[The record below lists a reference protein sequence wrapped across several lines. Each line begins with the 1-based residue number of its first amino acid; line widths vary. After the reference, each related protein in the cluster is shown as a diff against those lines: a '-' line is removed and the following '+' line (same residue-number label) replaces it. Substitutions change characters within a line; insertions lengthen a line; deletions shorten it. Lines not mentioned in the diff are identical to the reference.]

1 VNPALAEPPRAF
13 AHLGAALPLGALTV
27 GVLTRG
33 PQGLPLLPAVF
44 LALPLAALALALFL
58 PVSYVC
64 RALPVRETPVSRLA
78 VIHASGALLTVSL
91 WVSAGAG
98 LARFLA
104 SQYPASD
111 LPGLYRLH
119 VPELLAGGALLYVL
133 AAAVHYMLI
142 AVDATRRA
150 EQQAL
155 ELDVLAR
162 EAELKALKA
171 QVHPHF
177 LFNSLNSISALTTSD
192 PPKAREMCIL
202 LAEFFRKSLALGE
215 KPSVALDDELAV
227 GRTYLGIEGIRLGSR
242 LTLDE
247 AIEEGARSCP
257 VPPLLLQPLLENGI
271 RHGIATLAEGGVL
284 RLEARTDGKTLRLV
298 VENAFDPQA
307 PTRPGVGLGL
317 ANVQRRLR
325 ARFGDE
331 ALLEVRRS
339 EASFR
344 VIILLPAGGRE

>member
-1 VNPALAEPPRAF
+1 MNPALAEQPRAISY
-13 AHLGAALPLGALTV
+13 LGAALPLGALTV

-33 PQGLPLLPAVF
+33 PQGFPLLPAVF

-64 RALPVRETPVSRLA
+64 RALPVRDTPMSRLA
-78 VIHASGALLTVSL
+78 IIHASGALLTVSL

-98 LARFLA
+98 LTRFLA
-104 SQYPASD
+104 THYPTND
-111 LPGLYRLH
+111 LPAVYRLH
-119 VPELLAGGALLYVL
+119 VPDLLTGGALLYVL
-133 AAAVHYMLI
+133 AASVHYMLI
-142 AVDATRRA
+142 AVDASRRA

-192 PPKAREMCIL
+192 PPRAREMCIL

-215 KPSVALDDELAV
+215 KPEVALDDELAV
-227 GRTYLGIEGIRLGSR
+227 GRTYLGIERLRLGSR
-242 LTLDE
+242 LSVDE
-247 AIEEGARSCP
+247 AIDEAARSCLL
-257 VPPLLLQPLLENGI
+257 PPLLLQPLLENAI
-271 RHGIATLAEGGVL
+271 RHGIATLAEGGIL
-284 RLEARTDGKTLRLV
+284 RLEARTDGRTLRLV

-307 PTRPGVGLGL
+307 PARPGIGLGL

-325 ARFGDE
+325 ARYGDE
-331 ALLEVRRS
+331 AVFEVRRS
-339 EASFR
+339 ETAFR
-344 VIILLPAGGRE
+344 VVLMLPAGGRE